1 MANKIIYKKYFLVVG
16 ANHRSS
22 TMLFRDKL
30 AIKDRQLTN
39 VYDRLLDAGIRQSFV
54 LSTKDRTEIYAF
66 HDPLT
71 NPASEIIKLL
81 SSHAG
86 VGRGEIEAQT
96 YVLTSGEA
104 FRHLLAVCCALDSL
118 VIGDPRVSD
127 ILNTSY
133 NAAKHAG
140 KTGVELDLLFEE
152 AFTTSK
158 RVFRETEISRR
169 PVSIPAATVQV
180 ARDLHG
186 DLSHCSGLL
195 IGAGEMGEMLA
206 TSLLSAGLAHLV
218 VTHPTLTKADSIGQN
233 LNCHVGRMEELPIL
247 LAKSDIVLTSMN
259 TRRFTLTRDTIKSAS
274 TIRRRKPILIIDTG
288 VPGDVDYAAV
298 ELEDAFLYTLD
309 DLEKV
314 TREGVKTRE
323 VETNKAWKIVEDE
336 VTNVFTEQEKLVS
349 DNKGLMSNDFIEGL
363 RQKALAEAL
372 GDADK
377 ATQLFFQSLKQYE
390 KATKAL
396 PGVESN
402 NLDK

>member
-1 MANKIIYKKYFLVVG
+1 
-16 ANHRSS
+16 
-22 TMLFRDKL
+22 
-30 AIKDRQLTN
+30 
-39 VYDRLLDAGIRQSFV
+39 
-54 LSTKDRTEIYAF
+54 
-66 HDPLT
+66 
-71 NPASEIIKLL
+71 
-81 SSHAG
+81 
-86 VGRGEIEAQT
+86 
-96 YVLTSGEA
+96 
-104 FRHLLAVCCALDSL
+104 
-118 VIGDPRVSD
+118 
-127 ILNTSY
+127 
-133 NAAKHAG
+133 
-140 KTGVELDLLFEE
+140 
-152 AFTTSK
+152 
-158 RVFRETEISRR
+158 
-169 PVSIPAATVQV
+169 
-180 ARDLHG
+180 
-186 DLSHCSGLL
+186 
-195 IGAGEMGEMLA
+195 MGEMLA

-218 VTHPTLTKADSIGQN
+218 VTHPTLTKADSIGQI

-336 VTNVFTEQEKLVS
+336 VTNVFTEQNKLVS

-390 KATKAL
+390 KATKVL
-396 PGVESN
+396 PGVEPN
-402 NLDK
+402 DLDK